1 MRHSPVFLMILT
13 VVTLAFGAILWEF
26 HGAVFWGVVL
36 AILFSPVHQR
46 LRTRMPGR
54 DNLAALCTLGLCLL
68 IVILPLTLVSFSL
81 VQEATALY
89 EQVRS
94 GQFNLQQHFQ
104 KGIKALPSWMVSLL
118 DQWKLSSLRALQ
130 LKLNA
135 LAGQIAQL
143 IAGQALNL
151 GQNALQFMVGFG
163 LMLYILFFL
172 VRDGHHLLARIADAL
187 PLERSHQKALAQKFS
202 TVIRATVKGNVL
214 VALAQGSLGGMIFW
228 VLDIQAPVLWGAV
241 MAFLSLLPAVGAGL
255 IWMPVA
261 LYLLLT
267 GEVGHA
273 VALASFGV
281 GVIGLVDNL
290 LRPLLVGKDT
300 QMPDY
305 LVLLSTLGGL
315 SLFGLTGFVI
325 GPTIAALFIAS
336 WDLYASRLGAAE
348 APANRPAPSTTESN
362 AAPPNSP

>member
-1 MRHSPVFLMILT
+1 MRPSPVFLLILT
-13 VVTLAFGAILWEF
+13 AVTLAFGAILWEF
-26 HGAVFWGVVL
+26 HGAVFWGMVL
-36 AILFSPVHQR
+36 AILFSPLHQR
-46 LRTRMPGR
+46 LRRRLPGR
-54 DNLAALCTLGLCLL
+54 DNLAALCTLVLCLL
-68 IVILPLTLVSFSL
+68 IVILPLTLVSISL

-89 EQVRS
+89 EEVRS
-94 GQFNLQQHFQ
+94 GQFSQFNLQRHFQ
-104 KGIKALPSWMVSLL
+104 KGLQALPSWMVSLL
-118 DQWKLSSLRALQ
+118 DQWKLTSLKALQ

-135 LAGQIAQL
+135 LTGQIAQL

-151 GQNALQFMVGFG
+151 GQNALQFMIGFG

-172 VRDGHHLLARIADAL
+172 VRDGHRLLASIAATL
-187 PLERSHQKALAQKFS
+187 PLEKTHQKALAAKFS

-214 VALAQGSLGGMIFW
+214 VALAQGSLGGLIFW
-228 VLDIQAPVLWGAV
+228 ALDIQAPVLWGAV

-267 GEVGHA
+267 GEVGNA
-273 VALASFGV
+273 IVLASFGV

-315 SLFGLTGFVI
+315 SLFGLAGFVI
-325 GPTIAALFIAS
+325 GPTIAALFIAC
-336 WDLYASRLGAAE
+336 WDLYAAGLALPAA
-348 APANRPAPSTTESN
+348 AD
-362 AAPPNSP
+362 APPETEA